1 MGTGLAP
8 SSVLQG
14 AEDVW
19 QFAVI
24 AEAGICL
31 ALVKPEALIFPGDHA
46 HAGTLGGQ
54 DAIGAVLDGH
64 ACLRRKRQ
72 HLRRCEIDL
81 RWRLGFGE
89 HLPAEAEAE
98 SGYSDEKVTEKRQR
112 FVVKIHSMAE
122 FFNNKILQA
131 DRLAEQD
138 IQKENKITYSKEAT
152 GITGSNSADFILI

>member
-1 MGTGLAP
+1 MPELSVCRSWPLITEKNRSRWMGTGLAP

-46 HAGTLGGQ
+46 HAGTLGSQ

-64 ACLRRKRQ
+64 ARLRRKRQ
-72 HLRRCEIDL
+72 HLRCSEIDM
-81 RWRLGFGE
+81 R
-89 HLPAEAEAE
+89 
-98 SGYSDEKVTEKRQR
+98 
-112 FVVKIHSMAE
+112 
-122 FFNNKILQA
+122 
-131 DRLAEQD
+131 
-138 IQKENKITYSKEAT
+138 
-152 GITGSNSADFILI
+152 

>member
-46 HAGTLGGQ
+46 HARTLGSQ
-54 DAIGAVLDGH
+54 DAIGAASMATH
-64 ACLRRKRQ
+64 AC
-72 HLRRCEIDL
+72 
-81 RWRLGFGE
+81 GE
-89 HLPAEAEAE
+89 SA
-98 SGYSDEKVTEKRQR
+98 
-112 FVVKIHSMAE
+112 SMFA
-122 FFNNKILQA
+122 A
-131 DRLAEQD
+131 VR
-138 IQKENKITYSKEAT
+138 
-152 GITGSNSADFILI
+152 